1 MVFIEIDLKWPVAS
15 RYVLRPVARA
25 GSAKKELALHPADD
39 ATITYQ
45 RPLEREPSLY
55 AEFAKLDGSE
65 QSCLEF
71 AQQYGLLIVSRYP
84 DLLHLCEAETLSFW
98 RAHIKSIRD
107 MIALCELGHS
117 NPAEAFRQFGK
128 REFSLYGDLELS
140 LSIKSPRTP
149 PSIDVRSTYLLAAI
163 ELQAIQSIIA
173 GRKSIQCIECSKFYE
188 IGGGARRSLSKF
200 CSQRCKDTY
209 HNRLKALK
217 RSREK

>member
-1 MVFIEIDLKWPVAS
+1 MIFEIDLKWPFAS
-15 RYVLRPVARA
+15 QYVLRPVARA
-25 GSAKKELALHPADD
+25 GSPKKELALHPADD
-39 ATITYQ
+39 ATITYH

-65 QSCLEF
+65 QSCLNF
-71 AQQYGLLIVSRYP
+71 AQKYGLLVVSRYP
-84 DLLHLCEAETLSFW
+84 DHLHFCEIETLRFW
-98 RAHIKSIRD
+98 RENIEYIRGI
-107 MIALCELGHS
+107 IAFCELGHS

-128 REFSLYGDLELS
+128 REFSLHSDLELS
-140 LSIKSPRTP
+140 FSIKSPRTP
-149 PSIDVRSTYLLAAI
+149 PSIDVRSRYLLAAI

>member
-1 MVFIEIDLKWPVAS
+1 MVFEIDLEWPVAS
-15 RYVLRPVARA
+15 QYVLRPVAPA
-25 GSAKKELALHPADD
+25 GSAKKELALYPADD
-39 ATITYQ
+39 ATITYR
-45 RPLEREPSLY
+45 RPLEREPTLY
-55 AEFAKLDGSE
+55 AKFARLDGSQ
-65 QSCLEF
+65 QSCLNF
-71 AQQYGLLIVSRYP
+71 AQKYGLLAVSRYP
-84 DLLHLCEAETLSFW
+84 DYFDLSQIETLSFW
-98 RAHIKSIRD
+98 RAHIKSIRKI
-107 MIALCELGHS
+107 IALCELGHS

-128 REFSLYGDLELS
+128 HEFPLYGDLELS

-173 GRKSIQCIECSKFYE
+173 GRKSVQCIECSKFYE

-217 RSREK
+217 RSKEK